1 MNICLAGGQAINRET
16 LLNTVS
22 GSGECLEGGK
32 TEQGR
37 GEREQRNASAG
48 REGEVP
54 VRRFLKKHHR
64 QKPQHSHGVQQ
75 SHYRDPEKTA
85 TQKDT
90 STPLFPAALFT
101 TAKDVETI

>member
-1 MNICLAGGQAINRET
+1 MLGRRKQSRVGESVNRGM
-16 LLNTVS
+16 L
-22 GSGECLEGGK
+22 
-32 TEQGR
+32 R
-37 GEREQRNASAG
+37 AG

-75 SHYRDPEKTA
+75 SHYRDPEKTGNA
-85 TQKDT
+85 ERHT